1 MLSESLNYH
10 GWIKIYVQ
18 SEYIHYV
25 FTDDYWGHMFE
36 QVIGQF
42 NLGFI
47 ICKLDKDL
55 FIVDQVI
62 SNILPLINNSYKC
75 IF

>member
-1 MLSESLNYH
+1 MYT
-10 GWIKIYVQ
+10 
-18 SEYIHYV
+18 V
-25 FTDDYWGHMFE
+25 FTDDYWDNMYE

-47 ICKLDKDL
+47 ICKLDQDL

-62 SNILPLINNSYKC
+62 SNILLELLNMKFLPPFPWND
-75 IF
+75 

>member
-1 MLSESLNYH
+1 MYT
-10 GWIKIYVQ
+10 
-18 SEYIHYV
+18 V
-25 FTDDYWGHMFE
+25 FTDDYWDNMYE

-47 ICKLDKDL
+47 ICKLDQDL

-62 SNILPLINNSYKC
+62 SNILTIEYVVSSTIPLND
-75 IF
+75 

>member
-1 MLSESLNYH
+1 
-10 GWIKIYVQ
+10 
-18 SEYIHYV
+18 
-25 FTDDYWGHMFE
+25 MFE

-47 ICKLDKDL
+47 ICKLDQDL

-62 SNILPLINNSYKC
+62 SNILTIEYVVSSTIPLND
-75 IF
+75 